1 MIGFL
6 AALVM
11 AAQGSALECDD
22 PQTQIEMTLCAR
34 RDYEEADARLNH
46 QWAVTAARMKAL
58 DQDILREQDQQP
70 GYFET
75 LLAAQRAW
83 LQFRDAHCLSESFLG
98 RGGSVQPMLD
108 SGCKA
113 YLTELRIQQL
123 VHLAGEPAQ

>member
-1 MIGFL
+1 
-6 AALVM
+6 
-11 AAQGSALECDD
+11 
-22 PQTQIEMTLCAR
+22 MTLCAG
-34 RDYEEADARLNH
+34 RDYEEADARLNR
-46 QWAVTAARMKAL
+46 QWAVTAAKMKAL
-58 DQDILREQDQQP
+58 DQDVLREQDQQP

-108 SGCKA
+108 STCKA

-123 VHLAGEPAQ
+123 VHLDGGLAQ